1 MENIKNLD
9 NTEIYDTRAKL
20 EAIHRDI
27 KRLIEK
33 SNQEYLDTMLKDM
46 KEDIIDSITTY
57 ITEDIDGTLEKNMV
71 NPCGMRETCKSR
83 FSKFLEDNAEL
94 IKETSITPE
103 TIENKKKELSDIKET
118 APYDQCETCF
128 SEVASLFDKQ
138 LNLIGSM
145 EIYNKN
151 EEDRTEIAS
160 IPEETMVKEVLEPI
174 SNKQR
179 LQILKSMATATKTFT
194 ALSELTGLR
203 GGNLL
208 FHIQKL
214 QDNDLI
220 IQRHE
225 RGDYMITK
233 KGYNLLVML
242 YNFQKYLD

>member
-1 MENIKNLD
+1 MEKLTNLD
-9 NTEIYDTRAKL
+9 GSEIYDTRAKL

-33 SNQEYLDTMLKDM
+33 SNQEYLDMMLTNM
-46 KEDIIDSITTY
+46 KEDIINSISTY
-57 ITEDIDGTLEKNMV
+57 IVEDIDGGLERNMV
-71 NPCGMRETCKSR
+71 NPCPMRDTCKSR
-83 FSKFLEDNAEL
+83 FTKFLGDNAGL
-94 IKETSITPE
+94 IKEENVTKE
-103 TIENKKKELSDIKET
+103 TIKKKREELNAIRET
-118 APYDQCETCF
+118 APYDKCEVCF
-128 SEVASLFDKQ
+128 SEVGSLFDKQ

-145 EIYNKN
+145 EIYSNN
-151 EEDRTEIAS
+151 EENKTEIAS
-160 IPEETMVKEVLEPI
+160 IPEETMVKKVLEPV

-179 LQILKSMATATKTFT
+179 LQILKSMAAETKTFT

-214 QDNDLI
+214 QDNDMI

-242 YNFQKYLD
+242 FNFQKYLD